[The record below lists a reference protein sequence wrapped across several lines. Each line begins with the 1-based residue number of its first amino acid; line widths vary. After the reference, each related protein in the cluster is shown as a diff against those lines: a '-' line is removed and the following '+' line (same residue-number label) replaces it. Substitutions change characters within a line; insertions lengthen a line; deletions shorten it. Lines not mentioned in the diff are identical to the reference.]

1 MTTPST
7 GQASGSSFLR
17 RRIFTTDHR
26 QLAILYLFLGLAAVI
41 TGTLLSLL
49 IRLHRTWPPLA
60 LPFYGVM
67 KPEDY
72 LALVTMHGTLMV
84 FFVLTVVPQSAFPN
98 LVLPAQIG
106 STRMA
111 FPRLNAAGF
120 WITLVSFFTLLA
132 AFFVPQGAP
141 ISGWTSYPPFSALA
155 AAGPGQATGMDL
167 WLVSITLFCLAAIA
181 ASVNFLVTILR

>member
-1 MTTPST
+1 MLRGRGHDYAFDTAG
-7 GQASGSSFLR
+7 GQAFLR

-41 TGTLLSLL
+41 AGTLLSLL
-49 IRLHRTWPPLA
+49 IRLHRTWPTLA
-60 LPFYGVM
+60 LPFYGVL

-106 STRMA
+106 ASRMA
-111 FPRLNAAGF
+111 FPKLNAAAF
-120 WITLVSFFTLLA
+120 WITLASFLTLLA
-132 AFFVPQGAP
+132 AFFVPEGAP
-141 ISGWTSYPPFSALA
+141 IAGWTSYPPLQRARRRRSGPGHRYGPMACVDRDFSA
-155 AAGPGQATGMDL
+155 
-167 WLVSITLFCLAAIA
+167 W
-181 ASVNFLVTILR
+181 RR